1 MSDNTNNDQVDNT
14 NNDQANNDQADVSMI
29 TLQQANLRKKSNI
42 DFTKTS
48 FTDSENEIIK
58 KEVALIKEKYPH
70 YIPIIVRTKDDKIIL
85 KKRKF
90 LVGGDITLGQFMSI
104 LRKKL
109 DNLKPSE
116 AIFLFVNNTIQ
127 PSSTFL
133 TSIYSLHKDKDTDML
148 FMTVCKENTFG

>member
-1 MSDNTNNDQVDNT
+1 MSDNTNNDV
-14 NNDQANNDQADVSMI
+14 ADVSMI

-58 KEVALIKEKYPH
+58 KEVLLIKEKYPH
-70 YIPIIVRTKDDKIIL
+70 YIPIIVRTKDDKIVL

-90 LVGGDITLGQFMSI
+90 LVGGDITVGQFMSI

-116 AIFLFVNNTIQ
+116 AIFLFVNNTIP

-133 TSIYSLHKDKDTDML
+133 TSIYSSNKDTDTDML

>member
-1 MSDNTNNDQVDNT
+1 MSDNTNND
-14 NNDQANNDQADVSMI
+14 AADVSMI

-48 FTDSENEIIK
+48 FTDSEKEIIK
-58 KEVALIKEKYPH
+58 KEVVLIKEKYPH
-70 YIPIIVRTKDDKIIL
+70 YIPIIVRTKDDKIVL

-90 LVGGDITLGQFMSI
+90 LVGGDITVGQFMSI

-109 DNLKPSE
+109 DNLKASE
-116 AIFLFVNNTIQ
+116 SIFLFINNTI
-127 PSSTFL
+127 PPASTFL
-133 TSIYSLHKDKDTDML
+133 MTMYSSNKDEDTDML